1 MTMQKVILTL
11 SFALLFG
18 NTFAQIIVTNSLN
31 QAFVAAP
38 GEIRFV
44 DISLQ
49 NTSPASSKV
58 KFSLS
63 DYENSCSQ
71 GYVYKDVGSTLN
83 SIASWISLEDNEI
96 ILLGKEKATIRIK
109 IEIPSNADQSH
120 GHACL
125 FVTNEPVI
133 NEINEGKVVLNI
145 GMSTRFAVNLLYN
158 NSTVEISKPDLQVQN
173 ISFNQKSNSLEAQYV
188 NIGRAS
194 DRFSCKIEV
203 VDTSGAVIQT
213 INTRQQVIQPEQCR
227 IVEAPLN
234 FEPNDQLYT
243 FILVAR
249 TEISSD
255 LFGIAHEMT
264 LK

>member
-1 MTMQKVILTL
+1 MPKVLLTL
-11 SFALLFG
+11 FFAFLFE
-18 NTFAQIIVTNSLN
+18 NSFAQIIVTNSLN

-38 GEIRFV
+38 GEIKFV
-44 DISLQ
+44 DISMQ
-49 NTSPASSKV
+49 NTSTASSKV

-71 GYVYKDVGSTLN
+71 GYVYKDAGSTLN
-83 SIASWISLEDNEI
+83 SIASWIFLEDNEI

-109 IEIPSNADQSH
+109 IEIPSNANQSH

-133 NEINEGKVVLNI
+133 SEISEGEIKVNI

-158 NSTVEISKPDLQVQN
+158 NSAVEISKPNLQVQN

-194 DRFSCKIEV
+194 DRFSCKIEI
-203 VDTSGAVIQT
+203 VDTSGTVIQT
-213 INTRQQVIQPEQCR
+213 INTRQQVIQPDQCR
-227 IVEAPLN
+227 IVEAPLK
-234 FEPNDQLYT
+234 FDPNDQLYT
-243 FILVAR
+243 LILVAR

-255 LFGIAHEMT
+255 LFGIAHDMT
-264 LK
+264 FK